1 VTARPPSL
9 PAARPTRRLS
19 TAPPVR
25 LAIRRAVAPSPP
37 AVLDDLPAALCAVEV
52 VGSSAAAYDA
62 LLAGVP

>member
-1 VTARPPSL
+1 V
-9 PAARPTRRLS
+9 AARLRDALASGT
-19 TAPPVR
+19 PVL
-25 LAIRRAVAPSPP
+25 LAIKPAVAPSPP